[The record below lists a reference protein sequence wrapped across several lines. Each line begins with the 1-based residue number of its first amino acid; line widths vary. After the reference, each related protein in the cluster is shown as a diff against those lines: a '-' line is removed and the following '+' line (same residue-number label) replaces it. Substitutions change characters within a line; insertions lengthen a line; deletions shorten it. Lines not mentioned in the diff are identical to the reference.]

1 MKYKVG
7 FIGCGNMASAIIGG
21 LKAHAGIDASE
32 IIAADASETARAKAA
47 DALGICTTGTNTEVS
62 TQADVLF
69 LSVKPQFLF
78 SNARQLITT

>member
-47 DALGICTTGTNTEVS
+47 DALGICTTGTNT
-62 TQADVLF
+62 DVCR
-69 LSVKPQFLF
+69 SDHRYDCPGQDTCM
-78 SNARQLITT
+78 AW

>member
-32 IIAADASETARAKAA
+32 IIAADASETARA
-47 DALGICTTGTNTEVS
+47 
-62 TQADVLF
+62 
-69 LSVKPQFLF
+69 
-78 SNARQLITT
+78 